1 MRFTYLALSTLMLL
15 PLTSHAVVNGSP
27 VNWNQQDNSVRFDS
41 QQTGRRGL
49 CTGTI
54 LAGRYV
60 LTAAHCLKEAELDS
74 FTTSAFD
81 NYPASNRTIHPNFVE
96 DGSFS
101 SEDVGLVITP
111 ELIDYRNIQF
121 LNIDNREVGESI
133 TIAGFGE
140 TIETLN
146 SVDLTFS
153 HYYANG
159 PFALYA
165 DVVDEDKHTTGGDS
179 GAAWVNETNDIIAV
193 HKGSTVYVGMED
205 EHRETYGTDI
215 QAVQD
220 FLTSNIDGWHYPTL
234 ADANGRTT
242 ITVQSLHQGGI
253 TDSAYAEGDVTLL
266 THESTCITKGTISP
280 FEQCTYV
287 IESNGGEGKLFL
299 SDSES
304 VHINKPED
312 NAGGGNSGSGDS
324 GGSLGFWSLLL
335 LSIASLRRKY

>member
-1 MRFTYLALSTLMLL
+1 MNHPVVSVLSLTLL
-15 PLTSHAVVNGSP
+15 SASAWAVENGTP
-27 VNWNQQDNSVRFDS
+27 VDWTMQDNVVRLDNS
-41 QQTGRRGL
+41 TNTDKY
-49 CTGTI
+49 CTAT
-54 LAGRYV
+54 LVAGRYA
-60 LTAAHCLKEAELDS
+60 LTAAHCLDEDGLDS
-74 FTTSAFD
+74 LTT
-81 NYPASNRTIHPNFVE
+81 ASGDTLSFNQFLMHPNFVE

-101 SEDVGLVITP
+101 GEDVGIVTLDVP
-111 ELIDYRNIQF
+111 VDYAAIQF
-121 LNIDNREVGESI
+121 LNIDNREVGEPI

-140 TIETLN
+140 TIDTLN
-146 SVDLTFS
+146 SVALTFS
-153 HYYANG
+153 HYYNSAHY
-159 PFALYA
+159 ALYA

-179 GAAWVNETNDIIAV
+179 GAAWVNETNEIIAV
-193 HKGSTVYVGMED
+193 HKGSAVYVGMEN

-234 ADANGRTT
+234 VDANGRTT
-242 ITVQSLHQGGI
+242 ITVQSLHQGGV
-253 TDSAYAEGDVTLL
+253 TDSAYTEGDVTLL

-287 IESNGGEGKLFL
+287 IESNGDEGKLFL

-312 NAGGGNSGSGDS
+312 NAGGGSSGGDS